1 MTTSGDRRRWWLG
14 AGLIGLVLALSSAG
28 VHARPACGATGA
40 TPLTAILGLKGEALP
55 AGREVEVQALVSG
68 RFPGDSGLNGF
79 YLVSESSPAG
89 IFVYAP
95 DLATAETP
103 DRQTRLRIRAHTGRY
118 RGRIQLERV
127 VAMSRCGVGT
137 VDPVRLEPGDPTTY
151 ARLRDR
157 PVRIDGSLSIA
168 EVYNL
173 GRYGSLRLARGG
185 RPFHP
190 NNGVEGGE
198 RLDLLLDD
206 GSYRRDPRPVPHTR
220 DGIRRAGDRVERV
233 TGILT
238 RAFGRWRIH
247 PTEPPSFQA
256 RNPRPAAPPR
266 GPGLRLVQLNL
277 QNYFTDRRGRGAP
290 TERAFERQ
298 RERLRDLV
306 QALDPDLLA
315 LHEVEN
321 NAATVDN
328 LVNLLNASTP
338 PADDYRAAVDGRG
351 DAVIRS
357 VVLYRPDRLSR
368 RTADRQAHPAHPRQ
382 PIVVRF
388 RTPEGAEFRVAAAH
402 FKSRGGCPQRGDV
415 DRGEGCWADRRQ
427 AQSRAMIDWLAG
439 RPASDTPSLVLADLN
454 AYPAERAVG
463 AWTTAGYHDLLA
475 RHVTPLDRYTYNY
488 RGRAGYLD
496 HALAN
501 RGMLARIAAVR
512 VWPINAD
519 ESAHLAREGH
529 GVWRL
534 SDHDPI
540 IIDLHPPTP

>member
-1 MTTSGDRRRWWLG
+1 VRRITL
-14 AGLIGLVLALSSAG
+14 LIGLVLALSSAG
-28 VHARPACGATGA
+28 VQARPACGAAGA
-40 TPLTAILGLKGEALP
+40 TPLAAILGTDGEAVP
-55 AGREVEVQALVSG
+55 AGREVEVQALISG

-79 YLVSESSPAG
+79 YLVSESSPLG

-95 DLATAETP
+95 DLAPAATP

-118 RGRIQLERV
+118 RGQIQLERI
-127 VAMSRCGVGT
+127 VAMTRCGVGSVRPT
-137 VDPVRLEPGDPTTY
+137 RLEPGDSAAY

-157 PVRIDGSLSIA
+157 LVRLDGPLGIA

-190 NNGVEGGE
+190 NNGVTGGE

-220 DGIRRAGDRVERV
+220 DGTRRAGDRVERV

-247 PTEPPSFQA
+247 PTRAPSFQTG
-256 RNPRPAAPPR
+256 NPRPAVPDR

-277 QNYFTDRRGRGAP
+277 QNYFTDRSGRGAQ
-290 TERAFERQ
+290 TERAFQRQ
-298 RERLRDLV
+298 RERLQGLV

-321 NAATVDN
+321 NPATVDN
-328 LVNLLNASTP
+328 LISLLNASTP
-338 PADDYRAAVDGRG
+338 SADDYRAAVDDRG

-357 VVLYRPDRLSR
+357 VLLYRPDRLSR
-368 RTADRQAHPAHPRQ
+368 RTGDRQSHPAHPRQ
-382 PIVVRF
+382 PIAARF
-388 RTPEGAEFRVAAAH
+388 RTPDGREFRVATAH
-402 FKSRGGCPQRGDV
+402 FKSRGGCPQHGDV
-415 DRGEGCWADRRQ
+415 DRGEGCWADRRE
-427 AQSRAMIDWLAG
+427 AQSRAMIDWLEG
-439 RPASDTPSLVLADLN
+439 RPVPDTPLLVLSDFN
-454 AYPAERAVG
+454 AYPAERAI
-463 AWTTAGYHDLLA
+463 AEWTSAGYQDLLA
-475 RHVTPLDRYTYNY
+475 RHIAPMNRYTYNY

-501 RGMLARIAAVR
+501 RAMLARIAAVS

-519 ESAHLAREGH
+519 EPAYLAREGT

-540 IIDLHPPTP
+540 IIDLHPPTR